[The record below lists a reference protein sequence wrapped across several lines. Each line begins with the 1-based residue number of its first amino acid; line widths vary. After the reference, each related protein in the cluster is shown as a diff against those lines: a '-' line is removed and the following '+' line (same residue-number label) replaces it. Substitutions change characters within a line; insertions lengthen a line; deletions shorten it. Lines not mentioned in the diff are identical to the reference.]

1 MKIHDPAT
9 DEWES
14 ASEHR
19 TPDLRIKKLLQDA
32 TDREFEFNLTE
43 FSSDDF
49 FSPRHR
55 HNFDQFRI
63 QLEGVST
70 YGQNPDLEPGMVAY
84 FPEGT
89 YYGPL
94 GVKKAPTLQAII
106 QFGGASGSEY
116 VNYTRLD
123 AATAELREE
132 GSFGNGVFTR
142 VLPDGTHRN
151 TDAYQAS
158 WERATGTDM
167 VYPAPRLVTPLYL
180 NHTNF
185 PWQPGPRPGVGVK
198 HLFTV
203 SETQTGV
210 SMVRIDEGVGHV
222 LAGDAQPTVYLAL
235 AGSFLLAGNGETA
248 YGQYTAMLLEDGD
261 KAEVTAEADTVLMA
275 LRLPLK

>member
-9 DEWES
+9 TEWEP

-19 TPDLRIKKLLQDA
+19 TPDIRIKKLLQDA
-32 TDREFEFNLTE
+32 SDREFEFNLTE
-43 FSSDDF
+43 FSSDEF

-70 YGQNPDLEPGMVAY
+70 YGQEPALEPGMVGY
-84 FPEGT
+84 YPEGT
-89 YYGPL
+89 WYGPQ

-116 VNYTRLD
+116 VNYNRLD
-123 AATAELREE
+123 AATAELRGE
-132 GSFGNGVFTR
+132 GTFERGVFKQ

-158 WERATGTDM
+158 WERATGTAM
-167 VYPAPRLVTPLYL
+167 TYPKPRLVTPLYL
-180 NHTNF
+180 NHVNF
-185 PWQPGPRPGVGVK
+185 PWQPGPAPGTAVK

-210 SMVRIDEGVGHV
+210 GMVRVDAGASHV
-222 LAGDAQPTVYLAL
+222 LAGTAQPTVYLAL
-235 AGSFLLAGNGETA
+235 EGNFRLGDDAATH
-248 YGQYTAMLLEDGD
+248 GRYTAMLLEDGD
-261 KAEVTAEADTVLMA
+261 KAQVSALEQVSLMA
-275 LRLPLK
+275 LRLPLQ